1 MLSIELTERI
11 ITFLDNQ
18 VDTVEWHT
26 TSWRDINVVSKY
38 GKYMFAYEFTKTGSI
53 IFNITLIQHIP
64 FREPVTSIKTLLT
77 SNKKNNI
84 TSLTITLNVI
94 STHLI
99 DKNTAVLITALGII
113 KTTFCIDLFNFKF
126 DGTDSKNIINQL
138 KINST
143 IEETIIATVG
153 NLRWPVTGIE
163 FVEKADVIEYL
174 I

>member
-11 ITFLDNQ
+11 ITFLDNY
-18 VDTVEWHT
+18 VDTISHSI
-26 TSWRDINVVSKY
+26 TSWRDSNVISQH
-38 GKYMFAYEFTKTGSI
+38 GKYIFAYDIKTDSI
-53 IFNITLIQHIP
+53 TLNITLIQNVP
-64 FREPVTSIKTLLT
+64 FREPVTPIKTLLT
-77 SNKKNNI
+77 SDKKNSI
-84 TSLTITLNVI
+84 VSLGITLNII

-126 DGTDSKNIINQL
+126 NGTDSRNIINQL